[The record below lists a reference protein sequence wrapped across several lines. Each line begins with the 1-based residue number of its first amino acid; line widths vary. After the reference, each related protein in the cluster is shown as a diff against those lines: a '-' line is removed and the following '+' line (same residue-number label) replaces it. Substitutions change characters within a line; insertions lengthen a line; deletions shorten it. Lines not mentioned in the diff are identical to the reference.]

1 MSAIRNFH
9 GAMQTD
15 EENRR
20 PSALV
25 RHRLSLIAAAAILAY
40 AAFVHYLWGWGSIV
54 AEWKSIGYGTV
65 ALAIGLLVA
74 TYFVRAW
81 RLYDYFPR
89 ETSGRF
95 IELFHLAQVHNL
107 LNIMLPFRSGE
118 TSFPLLM
125 RSEFDVPLLHGT
137 SALLVMRLLD
147 LHALLAAGGLGLVV
161 AAEQKMLAGLLWLV
175 FLLAPIPAFLVKEPL
190 LRALRPRLKGK
201 LARILGGVVE
211 GLPATLAA
219 LLRAW
224 FATVLN
230 WGVKVLVFA
239 WALGLM
245 GVGPLTAT
253 FGGAIGGELSSV
265 LPFHAPAGVG
275 TYSAGIVAGA
285 LSLGASTARD
295 AMDLLARASIN
306 MHLMIM
312 LSALIGTVLSL
323 ALNELRRLRT
333 AVR

>member
-1 MSAIRNFH
+1 
-9 GAMQTD
+9 MQTD
-15 EENRR
+15 EQNRR

-40 AAFVHYLWGWGSIV
+40 AAFVHYVWGWNAIV
-54 AEWKSIGYGTV
+54 AEWRAIGYGTV
-65 ALAIGLLVA
+65 ATVIALLVS

-89 ETSGRF
+89 ETAGRF

-125 RSEFDVPLLHGT
+125 RSEFAVPLLHGT

-147 LHALLAAGGLGLVV
+147 LHALLAAGGLGLVLSSATKLVPGLIWV
-161 AAEQKMLAGLLWLV
+161 AFLV
-175 FLLAPIPAFLVKEPL
+175 APIPAFLLKGPIL
-190 LRALRPRLKGK
+190 SALRPRLKGK
-201 LARILGGVVE
+201 LARILDGIVD
-211 GLPATLAA
+211 GLPSDLFA

-224 FATVLN
+224 MATVIN

-245 GVGPLTAT
+245 GVAPLAAT
-253 FGGAIGGELSSV
+253 FGGALGGELSSV

-285 LSLGASTARD
+285 VSLGAPIDRA
-295 AMDLLARASIN
+295 AMDILARASIN
-306 MHLMIM
+306 MHWMII
-312 LSALIGTVLSL
+312 LAALIGTVLSL
-323 ALNELRRLRT
+323 ALNELRRLKAGR
-333 AVR
+333 

>member
-1 MSAIRNFH
+1 
-9 GAMQTD
+9 MQTD
-15 EENRR
+15 EQNRR

-25 RHRLSLIAAAAILAY
+25 RHRLSLIAVAAILAY
-40 AAFVHYLWGWGSIV
+40 AAFVHYVWGWGSIL
-54 AEWKSIGYGTV
+54 AEWQAIGYGTV
-65 ALAIGLLVA
+65 AAVIGLLVS

-95 IELFHLAQVHNL
+95 VELFHLAQVHNL

-125 RSEFDVPLLHGT
+125 RSEFSVPLLHGT

-147 LHALLAAGGLGLVV
+147 LHALLAAGGLGLVL
-161 AAEQKMLAGLLWLV
+161 AAEAKIVPALAWLA
-175 FLLAPIPAFLVKEPL
+175 FLIAPVPAFLLKRPIL
-190 LRALRPRLKGK
+190 SALRPRLKGK
-201 LARILGGVVE
+201 FARILDGIVD
-211 GLPATLAA
+211 GLPADLPA

-224 FATVLN
+224 MATVVN

-245 GVGPLTAT
+245 GVTPLAAT
-253 FGGAIGGELSSV
+253 FGGALGGELSSV

-285 LSLGASTARD
+285 VSLGAPTAKV
-295 AMDLLARASIN
+295 AMDILARASIN
-306 MHLMIM
+306 MHLMII
-312 LSALIGTVLSL
+312 LSALSGTVLSL
-323 ALNELRRLRT
+323 ALNELRRFR
-333 AVR
+333 AGR

>member
-1 MSAIRNFH
+1 
-9 GAMQTD
+9 MQTD
-15 EENRR
+15 EQNRR

-40 AAFVHYLWGWGSIV
+40 AAFVHYVWGWNAIV
-54 AEWKSIGYGTV
+54 AEWRAIGYGTV
-65 ALAIGLLVA
+65 ATVIALLVS

-89 ETSGRF
+89 ETAGRF

-125 RSEFDVPLLHGT
+125 RSEFAVPLLHGT

-147 LHALLAAGGLGLVV
+147 LHALLAAGGLGLVLSSDTKLVPGLIWV
-161 AAEQKMLAGLLWLV
+161 AFLV
-175 FLLAPIPAFLVKEPL
+175 APIPAFLLKGPIL
-190 LRALRPRLKGK
+190 SALRPRLKGK
-201 LARILGGVVE
+201 LARILDGIVD
-211 GLPATLAA
+211 GLPSDLFA

-224 FATVLN
+224 IATVIN

-245 GVGPLTAT
+245 GVAPLAAS
-253 FGGAIGGELSSV
+253 FGGALGGELSSV

-275 TYSAGIVAGA
+275 TYSAGILAGA
-285 LSLGASTARD
+285 VALGAPTDRAS
-295 AMDLLARASIN
+295 MDILARASIN
-306 MHLMIM
+306 MHLMII
-312 LSALIGTVLSL
+312 LAALIGTVLSL
-323 ALNELRRLRT
+323 ALNELRRLKAGR
-333 AVR
+333 

>member
-1 MSAIRNFH
+1 
-9 GAMQTD
+9 MQTD
-15 EENRR
+15 EQNRR

-40 AAFVHYLWGWGSIV
+40 AAFVHYVWGWGSIV
-54 AEWKSIGYGTV
+54 AEWRTIGYGTV
-65 ALAIGLLVA
+65 AAVIGLLVS

-95 IELFHLAQVHNL
+95 VELFHLAQVHNL

-125 RSEFDVPLLHGT
+125 RSEFSVPLLHGT

-147 LHALLAAGGLGLVV
+147 LHALLAAGGLGLVLS
-161 AAEQKMLAGLLWLV
+161 AEAKTGPTLVWLA
-175 FLLAPIPAFLVKEPL
+175 FLIAPIPAFLLKGPVL
-190 LRALRPRLKGK
+190 AALRPRLKGK
-201 LARILGGVVE
+201 LARILEGIVD
-211 GLPATLAA
+211 GLPSDLFA

-224 FATVLN
+224 LATVIN

-245 GVGPLTAT
+245 GVAPLSAT
-253 FGGAIGGELSSV
+253 FGGALGGELSSV

-285 LSLGASTARD
+285 VSLGAPTAGA
-295 AMDLLARASIN
+295 AMDILARASIN
-306 MHLMIM
+306 MHLMII
-312 LSALIGTVLSL
+312 LSALSGTVLSL
-323 ALNELRRLRT
+323 ALNELRRLR
-333 AVR
+333 AGR

>member
-1 MSAIRNFH
+1 
-9 GAMQTD
+9 MQTD
-15 EENRR
+15 EQNRR

-40 AAFVHYLWGWGSIV
+40 AAFVHYVWGWGSIV
-54 AEWKSIGYGTV
+54 AEWRTIGYGTV
-65 ALAIGLLVA
+65 AAVIGLLVS

-81 RLYDYFPR
+81 RLYDYFPG
-89 ETSGRF
+89 ETTGRF
-95 IELFHLAQVHNL
+95 VELFHLAQVHNL

-125 RSEFDVPLLHGT
+125 RSEFSVPLLHGT

-147 LHALLAAGGLGLVV
+147 LHALLAAGGLGLV
-161 AAEQKMLAGLLWLV
+161 LASEAKLLPVVVWLA
-175 FLLAPIPAFLVKEPL
+175 FLVAPIPAFLLKGPVL
-190 LRALRPRLKGK
+190 AALRPRLRGK
-201 LARILGGVVE
+201 LARILDGIVD
-211 GLPATLAA
+211 GLPADLAA

-224 FATVLN
+224 LATVIN

-245 GVGPLTAT
+245 GVAPLAAT
-253 FGGAIGGELSSV
+253 FGGALGGELSSV

-285 LSLGASTARD
+285 VALGAPTAGA
-295 AMDLLARASIN
+295 AMDMLARASIN
-306 MHLMIM
+306 MHLMII
-312 LSALIGTVLSL
+312 LSALTGTVLSL
-323 ALNELRRLRT
+323 ALNELRRLR
-333 AVR
+333 AGR

>member
-1 MSAIRNFH
+1 
-9 GAMQTD
+9 MQTD
-15 EENRR
+15 EQNRR

-40 AAFVHYLWGWGSIV
+40 AAFVHYVWGWGSIV
-54 AEWKSIGYGTV
+54 VEWQAIGYGTV
-65 ALAIGLLVA
+65 AAVIGLLVS

-95 IELFHLAQVHNL
+95 VELFHLAQVHNL

-125 RSEFDVPLLHGT
+125 RSEFSVPLLHGT

-147 LHALLAAGGLGLVV
+147 LHALLAAGGLGLV
-161 AAEQKMLAGLLWLV
+161 LASEAKLLPVVVWLA
-175 FLLAPIPAFLVKEPL
+175 FLVAPIPAFLLKGPVL
-190 LRALRPRLKGK
+190 AALRPRLRGK
-201 LARILGGVVE
+201 LARILDGIVD
-211 GLPATLAA
+211 GLPVDLAA

-224 FATVLN
+224 LATVIN
-230 WGVKVLVFA
+230 WGAKVLVFA

-245 GVGPLTAT
+245 GVTPLSAT
-253 FGGAIGGELSSV
+253 FGGALGGELSSV

-285 LSLGASTARD
+285 VSLGAPTASA
-295 AMDLLARASIN
+295 AMDTLARASIN
-306 MHLMIM
+306 MHLMII
-312 LSALIGTVLSL
+312 LSALTGTALSL
-323 ALNELRRLRT
+323 GLNELRRLR
-333 AVR
+333 AGR

>member
-1 MSAIRNFH
+1 
-9 GAMQTD
+9 MQTD
-15 EENRR
+15 EQNRR

-40 AAFVHYLWGWGSIV
+40 AAFVHYVWGWNAIV
-54 AEWKSIGYGTV
+54 AEWRAIGYGTV
-65 ALAIGLLVA
+65 ATVIALLVS

-125 RSEFDVPLLHGT
+125 RSEFAVPLLHGT

-147 LHALLAAGGLGLVV
+147 LHALLAAGGLGLVLSSATKLVPGLIWV
-161 AAEQKMLAGLLWLV
+161 AFLV
-175 FLLAPIPAFLVKEPL
+175 APIPAFLLKGPIL
-190 LRALRPRLKGK
+190 SALRPRLKGK
-201 LARILGGVVE
+201 LARILDGIVD
-211 GLPATLAA
+211 GLPSDLFA

-224 FATVLN
+224 MATVIN

-245 GVGPLTAT
+245 GVAPLAAT
-253 FGGAIGGELSSV
+253 FGGALGGELSSV

-285 LSLGASTARD
+285 VSLGAPIDRA
-295 AMDLLARASIN
+295 AMDILARASIN
-306 MHLMIM
+306 MHLMII
-312 LSALIGTVLSL
+312 LAALIGTVLSL
-323 ALNELRRLRT
+323 ALNELRRLKAGR
-333 AVR
+333 

>member
-1 MSAIRNFH
+1 
-9 GAMQTD
+9 MQTD
-15 EENRR
+15 EQNRR

-40 AAFVHYLWGWGSIV
+40 AAFVHYVWGWNAIV
-54 AEWKSIGYGTV
+54 AEWRAIGYGTV
-65 ALAIGLLVA
+65 ATVIALLVS

-89 ETSGRF
+89 ETAGRF

-125 RSEFDVPLLHGT
+125 RSEFAVPLLHGT

-147 LHALLAAGGLGLVV
+147 LHALLAAGGLGLVLSSGV
-161 AAEQKMLAGLLWLV
+161 KLVPGLVWLA
-175 FLLAPIPAFLVKEPL
+175 FLIAPIPAFLLKGPIL
-190 LRALRPRLKGK
+190 SALRPRLKGK
-201 LARILGGVVE
+201 LARILDGIVD
-211 GLPATLAA
+211 GLPSDLFA

-224 FATVLN
+224 IATVIN

-245 GVGPLTAT
+245 GVAPLAAA
-253 FGGAIGGELSSV
+253 FGGALGGELSSV

-285 LSLGASTARD
+285 VSLGAPIDRAS
-295 AMDLLARASIN
+295 MDILARASIN
-306 MHLMIM
+306 MHLMII
-312 LSALIGTVLSL
+312 LAALIGTVLSL
-323 ALNELRRLRT
+323 ALNELRRLKAGR
-333 AVR
+333 

>member
-1 MSAIRNFH
+1 
-9 GAMQTD
+9 MQTD
-15 EENRR
+15 EQNRR

-40 AAFVHYLWGWGSIV
+40 AAFVHYVWGWNAIV
-54 AEWKSIGYGTV
+54 AEWRAIGYGTV
-65 ALAIGLLVA
+65 ATVIALLVS

-89 ETSGRF
+89 ETAGRF

-125 RSEFDVPLLHGT
+125 RSEFAVPLLQGT

-147 LHALLAAGGLGLVV
+147 LHALLAAGGLGLVLSSGV
-161 AAEQKMLAGLLWLV
+161 KLVPAMVWLA
-175 FLLAPIPAFLVKEPL
+175 FLIAPIPAFLLKGPIL
-190 LRALRPRLKGK
+190 SALRPRLKGK
-201 LARILGGVVE
+201 LARILDGIVE
-211 GLPATLAA
+211 GLPADLPA

-224 FATVLN
+224 MATVIN

-245 GVGPLTAT
+245 GVAPLAAS
-253 FGGAIGGELSSV
+253 FGGALGGELSSV

-285 LSLGASTARD
+285 VSLGAPTDGAS
-295 AMDLLARASIN
+295 MDILARASIN
-306 MHLMIM
+306 MHLMII

-323 ALNELRRLRT
+323 ALNELRRMKAGR
-333 AVR
+333 

>member
-1 MSAIRNFH
+1 
-9 GAMQTD
+9 MQTD
-15 EENRR
+15 EQNRR

-40 AAFVHYLWGWGSIV
+40 AGFVHYVWGWSAIV
-54 AEWKSIGYGTV
+54 AEWRAIGYGTV
-65 ALAIGLLVA
+65 AAVIGLLVS

-125 RSEFDVPLLHGT
+125 RSEFSVPLLHGT

-147 LHALLAAGGLGLVV
+147 LHALLAAGGLGLVLS
-161 AAEQKMLAGLLWLV
+161 AEAKTWPTIVWLAFLV
-175 FLLAPIPAFLVKEPL
+175 APIPAFLLKGPL
-190 LRALRPRLKGK
+190 LAALRPRLQGK
-201 LARILGGVVE
+201 LGRILDGIVD
-211 GLPATLAA
+211 GLPADLAA
-219 LLRAW
+219 LMRAW
-224 FATVLN
+224 LATVIN

-245 GVGPLTAT
+245 GVTPLAAT
-253 FGGAIGGELSSV
+253 FGGALGGELSSV

-285 LSLGASTARD
+285 VSLGAPTAR
-295 AMDLLARASIN
+295 ATMDTLARASIN
-306 MHLMIM
+306 MHLMII
-312 LSALIGTVLSL
+312 LSALTGTLLSL
-323 ALNELRRLRT
+323 CLNELRRLR
-333 AVR
+333 AGR

>member
-1 MSAIRNFH
+1 
-9 GAMQTD
+9 MQTD
-15 EENRR
+15 EQNRR

-40 AAFVHYLWGWGSIV
+40 AAFVHYVWGWNAIV
-54 AEWKSIGYGTV
+54 AEWRAIGYGTV
-65 ALAIGLLVA
+65 ATVIALLVS

-89 ETSGRF
+89 ETAGRF

-125 RSEFDVPLLHGT
+125 RSEFAVPLLHGT

-147 LHALLAAGGLGLVV
+147 LHALLAAGGLGLVLSSATKLVPGLIWV
-161 AAEQKMLAGLLWLV
+161 AFLV
-175 FLLAPIPAFLVKEPL
+175 APIPAFLLKGPIL
-190 LRALRPRLKGK
+190 SALRPRLKGK
-201 LARILGGVVE
+201 LARILDGIVD
-211 GLPATLAA
+211 GLPSDLFA

-224 FATVLN
+224 IATVIN

-245 GVGPLTAT
+245 GVAPLAAS
-253 FGGAIGGELSSV
+253 FGGALGGELSSV

-275 TYSAGIVAGA
+275 TYSAGILAGA
-285 LSLGASTARD
+285 VALGAPTDRAS
-295 AMDLLARASIN
+295 MDILARASIN
-306 MHLMIM
+306 MHLMII
-312 LSALIGTVLSL
+312 LAALIGTVLSL
-323 ALNELRRLRT
+323 ALNELRRLKAGR
-333 AVR
+333 

>member
-1 MSAIRNFH
+1 
-9 GAMQTD
+9 MQTD
-15 EENRR
+15 EQNRR

-40 AAFVHYLWGWGSIV
+40 AVFVHYVWGWGSIV
-54 AEWKSIGYGTV
+54 AEWRAIGYGTV
-65 ALAIGLLVA
+65 AVVIGLLVS

-81 RLYDYFPR
+81 RLYDYFPQ
-89 ETSGRF
+89 ETSGRL

-125 RSEFDVPLLHGT
+125 RSEFSVPLLHGT

-147 LHALLAAGGLGLVV
+147 LHALLAAGGLGLV
-161 AAEQKMLAGLLWLV
+161 LASDSRLWPAVVWLA
-175 FLLAPIPAFLVKEPL
+175 FLIAPVPAFLLKRPIL
-190 LRALRPRLKGK
+190 SALRPRLKGK
-201 LARILGGVVE
+201 LARILDGIVD
-211 GLPATLAA
+211 GLPADLAA

-224 FATVLN
+224 IATVIN
-230 WGVKVLVFA
+230 WSVKVLVSA

-245 GVGPLTAT
+245 GVAPLSAT
-253 FGGAIGGELSSV
+253 FGGALGGELSSV

-285 LSLGASTARD
+285 VSLGAPTATA
-295 AMDLLARASIN
+295 AMDILARASIN
-306 MHLMIM
+306 MHLMII
-312 LSALIGTVLSL
+312 LAALTGTVLSL
-323 ALNELRRLRT
+323 ALNELRRLR
-333 AVR
+333 AGR

>member
-1 MSAIRNFH
+1 
-9 GAMQTD
+9 MQTD
-15 EENRR
+15 EQNRR

-40 AAFVHYLWGWGSIV
+40 AAFVHYVWGWSAIV
-54 AEWKSIGYGTV
+54 AEWRAIGYGT
-65 ALAIGLLVA
+65 LATVIALLVS

-81 RLYDYFPR
+81 RLYDCFPR
-89 ETSGRF
+89 ETAGRF

-125 RSEFDVPLLHGT
+125 RSEFAVPLLHGT

-147 LHALLAAGGLGLVV
+147 LHALLAAGGLGLVLSSDTKLVPGLIWV
-161 AAEQKMLAGLLWLV
+161 AFLV
-175 FLLAPIPAFLVKEPL
+175 APVPAFLLKGPIL
-190 LRALRPRLKGK
+190 SALRPRLKGK
-201 LARILGGVVE
+201 LARILDGIFD
-211 GLPATLAA
+211 GLPSDLFG

-224 FATVLN
+224 IATVIN

-245 GVGPLTAT
+245 GVAPLTAS
-253 FGGAIGGELSSV
+253 FGGALGGELSSV

-275 TYSAGIVAGA
+275 TYSARIVAGA
-285 LSLGASTARD
+285 VALGAPTDRAS
-295 AMDLLARASIN
+295 MDILARASIN
-306 MHLMIM
+306 MHLMIIFA
-312 LSALIGTVLSL
+312 ALIGTVLSL
-323 ALNELRRLRT
+323 ALNELRRLKVGR
-333 AVR
+333 

>member
-1 MSAIRNFH
+1 
-9 GAMQTD
+9 MQTD
-15 EENRR
+15 EQNRR

-40 AAFVHYLWGWGSIV
+40 AAFVHYVWGWNAIV
-54 AEWKSIGYGTV
+54 AEWRAIGYGTV
-65 ALAIGLLVA
+65 ATVIALLVS

-125 RSEFDVPLLHGT
+125 RSEFAVPLLHGT

-147 LHALLAAGGLGLVV
+147 LHALLAAGGLGLVLSSATKLVPGLIWV
-161 AAEQKMLAGLLWLV
+161 AFLV
-175 FLLAPIPAFLVKEPL
+175 APIPAFLLKGPIL
-190 LRALRPRLKGK
+190 SALRPRLKGK
-201 LARILGGVVE
+201 LARILDGIVD
-211 GLPATLAA
+211 GLPSDLFA

-224 FATVLN
+224 IATVIN

-245 GVGPLTAT
+245 GVAPLAAS
-253 FGGAIGGELSSV
+253 FGGALGGELSSV

-275 TYSAGIVAGA
+275 TYSAGILAGA
-285 LSLGASTARD
+285 VALGAPTDRAS
-295 AMDLLARASIN
+295 MDILARASIN
-306 MHLMIM
+306 MHLMII
-312 LSALIGTVLSL
+312 LAALIGTVLSL
-323 ALNELRRLRT
+323 ALNELRRLKAGR
-333 AVR
+333 

>member
-1 MSAIRNFH
+1 
-9 GAMQTD
+9 MQTD
-15 EENRR
+15 EQNRR

-40 AAFVHYLWGWGSIV
+40 AAFVQYLWGWNSIV
-54 AEWKSIGYGTV
+54 AEWRAVGYGTV
-65 ALAIGLLVA
+65 AAVIGLLVS

-125 RSEFDVPLLHGT
+125 RSEFSVPLLHGT

-147 LHALLAAGGLGLVV
+147 LHALLAAGGLGLVLSSDTKLVPGLIWV
-161 AAEQKMLAGLLWLV
+161 A
-175 FLLAPIPAFLVKEPL
+175 FLISPIPAFLLKGPIL
-190 LRALRPRLKGK
+190 SALRPRLKGK
-201 LARILGGVVE
+201 LARILDGIVE
-211 GLPATLAA
+211 GLPADLAA

-224 FATVLN
+224 MATVVN
-230 WGVKVLVFA
+230 WGVKVMVFA

-245 GVGPLTAT
+245 GVAPLAAS
-253 FGGAIGGELSSV
+253 FGGALGGELSSV

-285 LSLGASTARD
+285 VSLGAPTDGAS
-295 AMDLLARASIN
+295 MDTLARASIN
-306 MHLMIM
+306 MHLMII
-312 LSALIGTVLSL
+312 LAALIGTMLSL
-323 ALNELRRLRT
+323 ALNELRRLKSGR
-333 AVR
+333 

>member
-1 MSAIRNFH
+1 
-9 GAMQTD
+9 MQTD
-15 EENRR
+15 EQNRR

-40 AAFVHYLWGWGSIV
+40 AAFVQYVWGWNAIV
-54 AEWKSIGYGTV
+54 AEWRAIGYGTV
-65 ALAIGLLVA
+65 ATVIALLVS

-89 ETSGRF
+89 ETAGRF

-125 RSEFDVPLLHGT
+125 RSEFAVPLLHGT

-147 LHALLAAGGLGLVV
+147 LHALLAAGGLGLVLSSGV
-161 AAEQKMLAGLLWLV
+161 KLVPGLVWLAFLV
-175 FLLAPIPAFLVKEPL
+175 APIPAFLLKGPIL
-190 LRALRPRLKGK
+190 SALRPRLKGK
-201 LARILGGVVE
+201 LARILDGIVD
-211 GLPATLAA
+211 GLPSDLFA

-224 FATVLN
+224 IATVIN

-245 GVGPLTAT
+245 GVAPLAAS
-253 FGGAIGGELSSV
+253 FGGALGGELSSV

-285 LSLGASTARD
+285 VALGAPTDRAS
-295 AMDLLARASIN
+295 MDILARASIN
-306 MHLMIM
+306 MHLMII
-312 LSALIGTVLSL
+312 LAALIGTVLSL
-323 ALNELRRLRT
+323 ALNELRRLKAGR
-333 AVR
+333 